1 MKQIIGRKMGM
12 TEVFAKDG
20 TMYAV
25 TVIEVLPNVVTQ
37 VKTLEKDGY
46 DALQVGFE
54 EKKESRANK
63 AEKGHF
69 AKANVPVMSVLGEI
83 RGDELASYKV
93 GDKITADIFKAG
105 DVVDVVGTSKGR
117 GYAGV
122 IKRWGHKIGPKG
134 HGSGYHRG
142 QGSFANNGRNNARV
156 IPGKK
161 MSGHHGNLS
170 ATILNQLVVEA
181 NAEKNYILVKGSVPG
196 AKKSLVLVRSAVKAQ
211 LGKPEKVHELIDFEA
226 EKRAAEEARLAEE
239 ARIAAEKKAAE
250 EAKKAAEEAA
260 KLAAEE
266 AKKAEEEAKKAAEA
280 AKAEEAKPAEPAPAV
295 EEAPKAEE
303 APAPAAEEV
312 KGE

>member
-46 DALQVGFE
+46 EALQVGFE

-69 AKANVPVMSVLGEI
+69 AKAGVPVMQVLGEI
-83 RGDELASYKV
+83 KGDELANYKV

-105 DVVDVVGTSKGR
+105 DVVDVIGTSKGR
-117 GYAGV
+117 GYAGTV
-122 IKRWGHKIGPKG
+122 KRWGHKIGPKG

-170 ATILNQLVVEA
+170 ATILNQLVVET
-181 NAEKNYILVKGSVPG
+181 NAEKNYILVRGSVPG
-196 AKKSLVLVRSAVKAQ
+196 AKKSLVVVRSAIKTQ
-211 LGKPEKVHELIDFEA
+211 LGQVEKVHELIDFEA

-239 ARIAAEKKAAE
+239 ARIAQEKAAA
-250 EAKKAAEEAA
+250 EA
-260 KLAAEE
+260 
-266 AKKAEEEAKKAAEA
+266 AKKAEEEAKKAAEEAAKKAAEEA
-280 AKAEEAKPAEPAPAV
+280 AKAEEAKV
-295 EEAPKAEE
+295 EE
-303 APAPAAEEV
+303 PAPAAEEV

>member
-12 TEVFAKDG
+12 TEVFAQDG

-46 DALQVGFE
+46 VALQVGFE
-54 EKKESRANK
+54 EKKESKANK

-69 AKANVPVMSVLGEI
+69 AKAGVPVMKVLGEI
-83 RGDELASYKV
+83 KGDEFANYKV

-105 DVVDVVGTSKGR
+105 DVVDVIGTSKGR

-122 IKRWGHKIGPKG
+122 IKRWGHTIGPKG

-170 ATILNQLVVEA
+170 ATILNQLLVEA
-181 NAEKNYILVKGSVPG
+181 NAEKNYILVRGSVPG
-196 AKKSLVLVRSAVKAQ
+196 AKRSLVLVRSAIKTQ
-211 LGKPEKVHELIDFEA
+211 LGKPEKVQSLVDYEA
-226 EKRAAEEARLAEE
+226 AAKAAEEARLAEE
-239 ARIAAEKKAAE
+239 RRIAEEKAAAEAAAKAAE
-250 EAKKAAEEAA
+250 EAAKKAAEEAA
-260 KLAAEE
+260 KAEAE
-266 AKKAEEEAKKAAEA
+266 AKKAEEAKVEEAKAEEP
-280 AKAEEAKPAEPAPAV
+280 KVEEAKPAEAP
-295 EEAPKAEE
+295 
-303 APAPAAEEV
+303 AEEV

>member
-46 DALQVGFE
+46 EALQVGFE

-69 AKANVPVMSVLGEI
+69 AKAGVPVMSVLGEI
-83 RGDELASYKV
+83 KGDELANYKV

-105 DVVDVVGTSKGR
+105 DVVDVIGTSKGR
-117 GYAGV
+117 GYAGTV
-122 IKRWGHKIGPKG
+122 KRWGHKIGPKG

-170 ATILNQLVVEA
+170 STILNQLVVET
-181 NAEKNYILVKGSVPG
+181 NAEKNYILVRGSVPG
-196 AKKSLVLVRSAVKAQ
+196 AKKSLVVVRSAIKTQ
-211 LGKPEKVHELIDFEA
+211 LGKPETVHELFDFEA
-226 EKRAAEEARLAEE
+226 EARALEEARKAEE
-239 ARIAAEKKAAE
+239 ARIAAEKAAAE
-250 EAKKAAEEAA
+250 EAKKAEEAA
-260 KLAAEE
+260 KKAAEE
-266 AKKAEEEAKKAAEA
+266 AAKKAEEEAKKAAEA
-280 AKAEEAKPAEPAPAV
+280 KV
-295 EEAPKAEE
+295 EE
-303 APAPAAEEV
+303 PAPAAEEAKSEEV

>member
-46 DALQVGFE
+46 EALQVGFE

-69 AKANVPVMSVLGEI
+69 AKAGVPVMQVLGEI
-83 RGDELASYKV
+83 KGDELTNYKV

-105 DVVDVVGTSKGR
+105 DVVDVIGTSKGR
-117 GYAGV
+117 GYAGTV
-122 IKRWGHKIGPKG
+122 KRWGHKIGPKG

-170 ATILNQLVVEA
+170 ATILNQLVVET
-181 NAEKNYILVKGSVPG
+181 NAEKNYILVRGSVPG
-196 AKKSLVLVRSAVKAQ
+196 AKKSLVVVRSAIKTQ
-211 LGKPEKVHELIDFEA
+211 LGQVEKVHELIDFEA

-239 ARIAAEKKAAE
+239 ARIAQEKAAA
-250 EAKKAAEEAA
+250 EA
-260 KLAAEE
+260 
-266 AKKAEEEAKKAAEA
+266 AKKAEEEAKKAAEEAAKKAAEEA
-280 AKAEEAKPAEPAPAV
+280 AKAEEAKV
-295 EEAPKAEE
+295 EE
-303 APAPAAEEV
+303 PAPAAEEV

>member
-12 TEVFAKDG
+12 TEVFAQDG

-46 DALQVGFE
+46 VALQVGFE
-54 EKKESRANK
+54 EKKESKANK

-69 AKANVPVMSVLGEI
+69 AKAGVPVMKVLGEI
-83 RGDELASYKV
+83 KGDELANYKV

-105 DVVDVVGTSKGR
+105 DVVDVIGTSKGR

-122 IKRWGHKIGPKG
+122 IKRWGHTIGPKG

-170 ATILNQLVVEA
+170 ATILNQLLVEA
-181 NAEKNYILVKGSVPG
+181 NAEKNYILVRGSVPG
-196 AKKSLVLVRSAVKAQ
+196 AKRSLVLVRSAIKTQ
-211 LGKPEKVHELIDFEA
+211 LGKPEKVQSLVDYEA
-226 EKRAAEEARLAEE
+226 AAKAAEEARLAEE
-239 ARIAAEKKAAE
+239 RRIAEEKAAAEAAAKAAE
-250 EAKKAAEEAA
+250 EAAKKAAEEAA
-260 KLAAEE
+260 KAEAE
-266 AKKAEEEAKKAAEA
+266 AKKAEEAKVEEPKV
-280 AKAEEAKPAEPAPAV
+280 EEAKPAEAP
-295 EEAPKAEE
+295 
-303 APAPAAEEV
+303 AEEV

>member
-1 MKQIIGRKMGM
+1 MKQILGRKMGM

-20 TMYAV
+20 KMYAV

-37 VKTLEKDGY
+37 VKTVEKDGY
-46 DALQVGFE
+46 AAIQVGIE
-54 EKKESRANK
+54 EKKASKVNS

-69 AKANVPVMSVLGEI
+69 KKAGVPAQKVLAELK
-83 RGDELASYKV
+83 GDEMVSYNV

-105 DVVDVVGTSKGR
+105 DVVDVIGVSKGR
-117 GYAGV
+117 GYAGT

-156 IPGKK
+156 IPGKL

-170 ATILNQLVVEA
+170 STILNQLVVET
-181 NAEKNYILVKGSVPG
+181 NAEKNYILVRGSVPG
-196 AKKSLVLVRSAVKAQ
+196 AKKSLVTVRSAIKAQ
-211 LGKPEKVHELIDFEA
+211 LGQVEKVHELQDVLAA
-226 EKRAAEEARLAEE
+226 ERAAAEAKAAEE
-239 ARIAAEKKAAE
+239 ARIAAEKAAAE
-250 EAKKAAEEAA
+250 EAKKAEEAA

-266 AKKAEEEAKKAAEA
+266 AAKAAEEA
-280 AKAEEAKPAEPAPAV
+280 AKAAA
-295 EEAPKAEE
+295 EAPKAEE
-303 APAPAAEEV
+303 VAAPVEEEK